1 MVYGKGT
8 CLSLSGKTLFA
19 EKTRRYI
26 IRTGVAITVAACVW
40 ICVRMCMTASGPI
53 LLSTRIPVE
62 GQTIPTLPALSI
74 KEEISFVSPGQIIQD
89 QPQTDDQQLI
99 ALLQSCPT
107 PDVTRPEW
115 KTVRMRVTGYCTCPR
130 CCGKFSDGLTADLH
144 KIRKGDAFVAAD
156 KRIPFGTEM
165 IIPGYNHD
173 RPVEV
178 KDRGRL
184 IKGNRLDV
192 FFNDHKIAKKWG
204 TRYLDVL
211 VKVEK

>member
-1 MVYGKGT
+1 M
-8 CLSLSGKTLFA
+8 SLSEKALSA
-19 EKTRRYI
+19 ENTRFYA
-26 IRTGVAITVAACVW
+26 IRACIVITAAACVW
-40 ICVRMCMTASGPI
+40 ICARMCMTASGPI

-62 GQTIPTLPALSI
+62 GQNVSTIPDLSPVEPVAEILPVLSADL
-74 KEEISFVSPGQIIQD
+74 IQD
-89 QPQTDDQQLI
+89 QTQTTDQQLI
-99 ALLQSCPT
+99 ALLQSCPASQT
-107 PDVTRPEW
+107 VRPEW
-115 KTVRMRVTGYCTCPR
+115 KIVRMRVTGYCACPI
-130 CCGKFSDGLTADLH
+130 CCGKFSDGRTADLH
-144 KIRKGDAFVAAD
+144 KIRKGDVFVAAD
-156 KRIPFGTEM
+156 KRIPFGTQM

-192 FFNDHKIAKKWG
+192 FFNDHKVAKKWG

>member
-1 MVYGKGT
+1 
-8 CLSLSGKTLFA
+8 
-19 EKTRRYI
+19 
-26 IRTGVAITVAACVW
+26 
-40 ICVRMCMTASGPI
+40 MCMTAAGPI

-62 GQTIPTLPALSI
+62 GQTVSVLPNLSPI
-74 KEEISFVSPGQIIQD
+74 ENSGFVPAAPQVQN

-107 PDVTRPEW
+107 SNATGSEW
-115 KTVRMRVTGYCTCPR
+115 KIVRMRVTGYCTCPR

-165 IIPGYNHD
+165 IIPGYNQD
-173 RPVEV
+173 RPVKV

-192 FFNDHKIAKKWG
+192 FFSDHKTAQKWG

-211 VKVEK
+211 VKVEP